1 MAVFLTL
8 DKAPIAGEPVTFNV
22 KVINKQNI
30 AKNMKVH
37 LNAQAKEYNHS
48 PLDTFWETHGIIQLA
63 PMEGT
68 FTSVYTVKYLLYL
81 QNYCGLNS
89 CLFFPSVSPATN
101 VSQQILPAQYE
112 DVVGDNLINL
122 AVILEDV
129 SNQERVLASEEFNIT
144 SPELSI
150 QVLQR
155 F

>member
-68 FTSVYTVKYLLYL
+68 LASVYTVKYLLYL

-101 VSQQILPAQYE
+101 FSQQILPAQYE